1 MNMHLPSYAA
11 NASSFAEL
19 HCLSNFTFQRGA
31 STLRQLF
38 ERAHALGY
46 QALAITDEC
55 TMAGAVR
62 AWQASKEVGLRF
74 ICGTELQ
81 IEQGPKMVLL
91 AESLAGYQ
99 AICGIIT
106 TGRRNS
112 TKGTYRLIPEDLD
125 RNLKGVLALWVPSVS
140 AGIQDTTLS
149 DGQWLAGL
157 FPDRLWIAVGLH
169 FDTDDAAKM
178 RHLKQLGETLRLPLV
193 AAGDVHMHS
202 RGRRALQDTL
212 TAIRNHKT
220 VFNAG
225 QHLFQN
231 GERHLRSKP
240 VIESI
245 YGRELMAESVRI
257 AERCTFTLD
266 QIRYQYPHEL
276 VPTGMTASQCLR
288 QLVTEGVPW
297 RWPDGPPDKA
307 MAQIEH
313 ELALIYELG
322 FDCYFLC
329 VHDIV
334 RFARQQKILCQGRG
348 SAANSAVCFV
358 LGITELDPSRS
369 KLLFERFISRERNEP
384 PDIDI
389 DFEHERREE
398 VIQYIYQRY
407 GRDRAA
413 LTAVATT
420 YHYASAVRDVAKALD
435 IPADDIE
442 RLAKSVGRGDEV
454 PSAEQLE
461 EAGFDPQEPAL
472 HRVMVLTAEL
482 IGFPRHLSQHPGGFV
497 ISDAPLSTLVPV
509 ENAAMPDRTIIQW
522 DKDDLDALG
531 LLKVD
536 ILALG
541 MLTAIRRTLDM
552 LRRYDLA
559 DLTMASVPKEDPA
572 TYEMISSADTVGVF
586 QIESRAQQSMLPRLR
601 PKTFYDLVIQIAIV
615 RPGPIA
621 GDMVH
626 PYIRRRNGEE
636 KVEYASEELKEVL
649 ERTLGVPLF
658 QEQVMQIAIVAAGY
672 TPGEADQ
679 LRKSMA
685 AWKRQGGLEP
695 HQKRLMEGMLSR
707 GYSEEFAAKIFT
719 QILAFGHYGFPE
731 SHSSSFSIIC
741 YVSAFLRCHF
751 AAAFAAALINSH
763 PMGFYTPDQLLQDVR
778 RRGVDTRPIDVNISD
793 WDCTLELGKDP
804 QQQPAIRL
812 GLRLVRG
819 MQDDVA
825 HRIAAARQHGLF
837 LDVSDLCHRVG
848 LDKRARDLLS
858 DSGALKELA
867 GNRHQSRWAV
877 AGVEKPMPLFDSIE
891 EQATPLPQ
899 PSLAQDLFADYAT
912 LGTTLGPHPLR
923 LLRQALIERRCKSSR
938 DLLDWEHGKHVVVAG
953 LVTGRQRPGTANG
966 VTFVTLEDEYGT
978 INVVVW
984 KDLGER
990 QRKELRGSQL
1000 LQVKGRF
1007 ENQKGVR
1014 HVIAGHLEDVTSLL
1028 GELDVRSRDYH

>member
-1 MNMHLPSYAA
+1 MNMHLPSYPA
-11 NASSFAEL
+11 NAPSFAEL

-62 AWQASKEVGLRF
+62 AWQASKEFGLRF

-81 IEQGPKMVLL
+81 IEQGPKLVLL

-99 AICGIIT
+99 AICGLIT

-112 TKGTYRLIPEDLD
+112 TKGNYRLTREDFD

-140 AGIQDTTLS
+140 AGIQDTTLF
-149 DGQWLAGL
+149 DGHWLAGL
-157 FPDRLWIAVGLH
+157 FNDRLWISVGLH
-169 FDTDDAAKM
+169 FDTDDASKM
-178 RHLKQLGETLRLPLV
+178 RHLKQLGEALGLPLV

-220 VFNAG
+220 VFTAG

-240 VIESI
+240 VLESI
-245 YGRELMAESVRI
+245 YGRDLMDESVRI

-313 ELALIYELG
+313 ELALISELG

-559 DLTMASVPKEDPA
+559 DLTMATVPKEDPA

-679 LRKSMA
+679 LRKSKA

-778 RRGVDTRPIDVNISD
+778 RRGVDTLPIDVNISD
-793 WDCTLELGKDP
+793 WDCTLELGEDP

-819 MQDDVA
+819 LQDDVA

>member
-1 MNMHLPSYAA
+1 MQPPSSPS

-62 AWQASKEVGLRF
+62 AWQVSKEVGLRF

-81 IEQGPKMVLL
+81 IEQGPKLVLL

-99 AICGIIT
+99 AICGIIS

-112 TKGTYRLIPEDLD
+112 TKGTYRLTRGDFD
-125 RNLKGVLALWVPSVS
+125 RNLSGVLALWVPPVS
-140 AGIQDTTLS
+140 SGIQDTTLS
-149 DGQWLAGL
+149 DGRWLAGL
-157 FPDRLWIAVGLH
+157 FPDCLWIAVGLH
-169 FDTDDAAKM
+169 FDTDNASKLQY
-178 RHLKQLGETLRLPLV
+178 LKQLGEALRLPLV

-231 GERHLRSKP
+231 GERHLRSKA
-240 VIESI
+240 VLESI
-245 YGRELMAESVRI
+245 YAPELMDESVRI

-288 QLVTEGVPW
+288 QLVKEGVPW
-297 RWPDGPPDKA
+297 RWPDGPPGKA
-307 MAQIEH
+307 IAQIEH
-313 ELALIYELG
+313 ELALISELG

-435 IPADDIE
+435 MPADEIE

-559 DLTMASVPKEDPA
+559 DLTMATVPKEDPA

-793 WDCTLELGKDP
+793 WDCTLELGADP

-819 MQDDVA
+819 LQDDVA